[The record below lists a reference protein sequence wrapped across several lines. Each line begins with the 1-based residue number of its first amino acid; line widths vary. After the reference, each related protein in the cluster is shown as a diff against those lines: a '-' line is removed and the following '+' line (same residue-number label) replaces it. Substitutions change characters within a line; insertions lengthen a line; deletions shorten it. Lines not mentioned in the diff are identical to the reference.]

1 MITLENIKEM
11 LLDGYNPIV
20 KIRQYGNNNVNQ
32 YKLFYGLNIQLSN
45 GQYIWIPK
53 GYVWDLASVPRVFQ
67 SIISTDNDAEIAY
80 LIHDF
85 LYENK
90 IGTREFADKEM
101 LKWAKVTNGINKIHI
116 RNIDN
121 YIRYYAV
128 RLFGGKIYNK
138 KK

>member
-1 MITLENIKEM
+1 MITLENIKCD

-128 RLFGGKIYNK
+128 RLFGRKIYNK

>member
-1 MITLENIKEM
+1 M

-128 RLFGGKIYNK
+128 RLFGRKIYNK

>member
-1 MITLENIKEM
+1 MITLENIKER
-11 LLDGYNPIV
+11 LESGFNPIA

-32 YKLFYGLNIQLSN
+32 YKLVYGLNIQLSS

-53 GYVWDLASVPRVFQ
+53 GYIWDLASVPRIFQ
-67 SIISTDNDAEIAY
+67 SIVPTDNDAEIAY

-85 LYENK
+85 LYEYK

-101 LKWAKVTNGINKIHI
+101 LRWAKVTNGTNKISI

-128 RLFGGKIYNK
+128 RLCGGKIYNK
-138 KK
+138 TI

>member
-1 MITLENIKEM
+1 MITLKNIKQD
-11 LLDGYNPIV
+11 LLDGYNQIV
-20 KIRQYGNNNVNQ
+20 KIRQYGNNKVNQ
-32 YKLFYGLNIQLSN
+32 YKLVYGLNIQLSN

-101 LKWAKVTNGINKIHI
+101 LKWAKVTNGTDKISI

-128 RLFGGKIYNK
+128 RLCGGKIYNK